1 MPINNTNPNSYGGS
15 FNYDSRTGLGY
26 GQLGN
31 NPNSGLGSNWNMG
44 DALSSPKGEWDD
56 EEYSDT
62 KECGC
67 KIEIDCDCIDGLE
80 IDIELKSPTSGAQFN
95 RDAGSGKSS
104 RNPNSY
110 VGLANTS
117 AHLGLSASHNRG
129 GNVLRE
135 FILEAIKDILLCE
148 SPHMGG
154 MTAASGLGRAYKPD
168 TANAVSGY
176 GMAGGTY
183 GIDHDGYSQNGLDD
197 DDKFPYISP
206 LPSDPTPD
214 GANAVCDSDLD
225 TEWDEDLSTGESLMN
240 ALGIEEYST
249 ASFEKHNTEPNEYY
263 RNKNKYYS

>member
-31 NPNSGLGSNWNMG
+31 NPNSGLGSSWNMG

-67 KIEIDCDCIDGLE
+67 RIEINCDCIDNLE
-80 IDIELKSPTSGAQFN
+80 IGIERQLPTSGAQSN
-95 RDAGSGKSS
+95 SDAGSGQSR
-104 RNPNSY
+104 RNPNSV

-117 AHLGLSASHNRG
+117 AYLGLSASHNRA

-135 FILEAIKDILLCE
+135 FISESIKDILLYE

-154 MTAASGLGRAYKPD
+154 MSAASGLGRAYKPD

-206 LPSDPTPD
+206 LPSDPTAD
-214 GANAVCDSDLD
+214 GAEAVCNSDLD
-225 TEWDEDLSTGESLMN
+225 TKLFKDKSTGDSLMI
-240 ALGIEEYST
+240 ALGLDS
-249 ASFEKHNTEPNEYY
+249 SFKKHNTEPNEYY